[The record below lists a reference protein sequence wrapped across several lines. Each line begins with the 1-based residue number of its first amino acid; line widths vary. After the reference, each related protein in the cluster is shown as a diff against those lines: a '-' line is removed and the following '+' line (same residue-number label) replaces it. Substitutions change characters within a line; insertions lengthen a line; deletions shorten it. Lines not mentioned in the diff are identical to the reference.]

1 MCCNPG
7 LYRRLGKE
15 GHRSCAENIAEAV
28 SAAGMAAGMADA
40 DAVEFVVAIVGR
52 PEHLLR
58 EVAAMK
64 TCCVVGRSF

>member
-1 MCCNPG
+1 VP
-7 LYRRLGKE
+7 
-15 GHRSCAENIAEAV
+15 
-28 SAAGMAAGMADA
+28 AAGMAAGMADA

>member
-1 MCCNPG
+1 M
-7 LYRRLGKE
+7 
-15 GHRSCAENIAEAV
+15 
-28 SAAGMAAGMADA
+28 SAAGMTAGMAAGMADA

>member
-1 MCCNPG
+1 MT
-7 LYRRLGKE
+7 
-15 GHRSCAENIAEAV
+15 
-28 SAAGMAAGMADA
+28 AGMAAGMADADA

-64 TCCVVGRSF
+64 TCCVVGRSFEAEAAGCVHAVADP